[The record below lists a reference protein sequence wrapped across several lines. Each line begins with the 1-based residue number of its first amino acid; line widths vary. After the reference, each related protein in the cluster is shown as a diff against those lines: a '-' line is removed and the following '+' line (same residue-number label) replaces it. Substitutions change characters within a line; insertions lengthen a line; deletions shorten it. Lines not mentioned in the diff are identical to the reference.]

1 MTDSAKSAAT
11 SSTSGR
17 EHHEGLL
24 GEDYEAYYE
33 GYYAERIPKREITA
47 RQTIQHVR
55 DAWQGGRVSRMLD
68 VGAGEGSLL
77 TQLSQSKLAE
87 ALYAVEI
94 SGSGVDAIAA
104 KKVPGVV
111 EVKKFDGYHIPY
123 PDKYFDVAS
132 AIHVLEHVEHERMFL
147 AELARVAKTLIVEV
161 PLEHTF
167 RVNRSIRLG
176 RPYGHINL
184 YDADTFRNILET
196 SGLNVEFAKTHS
208 NSYAYEVCVSGKIE
222 GAIKFS
228 IRTAALRV
236 IPALAAKI
244 MTYMRIAR
252 CVVR

>member
-1 MTDSAKSAAT
+1 MKACLVKTMRPTTKATMQSEFRSARLPRGKP
-11 SSTSGR
+11 SSMCAM
-17 EHHEGLL
+17 H
-24 GEDYEAYYE
+24 
-33 GYYAERIPKREITA
+33 
-47 RQTIQHVR
+47 
-55 DAWQGGRVSRMLD
+55 GRVAESRACSMSAP
-68 VGAGEGSLL
+68 VRGVCSLSYL
-77 TQLSQSKLAE
+77 NQKLAE
-87 ALYAVEI
+87 ELFAVEI

-147 AELARVAKTLIVEV
+147 SEMARVAKTLIVEV

-167 RVNRSIRLG
+167 RVNRSIQLG

-184 YDADTFRNILET
+184 YDTATFRNILET

-236 IPALAAKI
+236 IPTLAAKI

-252 CVVR
+252 CAVR